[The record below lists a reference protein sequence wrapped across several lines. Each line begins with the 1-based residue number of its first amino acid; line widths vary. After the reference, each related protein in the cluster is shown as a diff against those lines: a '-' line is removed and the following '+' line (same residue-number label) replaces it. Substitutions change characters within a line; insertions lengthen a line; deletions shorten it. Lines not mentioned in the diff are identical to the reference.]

1 MRGRDADLRPILRLL
16 DRPNV
21 DYIKSQIETGEPNR
35 TKKALQ
41 YLCKLY
47 RDGCR
52 IRPPELV
59 GIEQSIVG
67 LLYTQLKDE
76 KVRRWAL
83 NALARLGREPTCMD
97 AIVSTLKQYSDEP
110 QTSAAAI
117 AAIYRMSRKASE
129 ILKKLSF
136 DEQMITL
143 AAL

>member
-1 MRGRDADLRPILRLL
+1 M
-16 DRPNV
+16 
-21 DYIKSQIETGEPNR
+21 
-35 TKKALQ
+35 
-41 YLCKLY
+41 
-47 RDGCR
+47 
-52 IRPPELV
+52 
-59 GIEQSIVG
+59 
-67 LLYTQLKDE
+67 LYTQLKDE

-83 NALARLGREPTCMD
+83 NALARLGREPTWMD

>member
-1 MRGRDADLRPILRLL
+1 MRGREADLRPILRLL

-83 NALARLGREPTCMD
+83 NALARLGREPTWMD